1 MEYPKNG
8 NLSEREAG
16 AYSRICALVPLGNI
30 TTKPSTAATERRGM
44 ETFGMDRFFAFE
56 LSDAERDAL
65 TPNSLVRHRC
75 GICPTRAA
83 QGDFGES
90 QTEASKVDRLASTAA
105 SPMPLVGKATA
116 WRKRSDEHSGLS

>member
-1 MEYPKNG
+1 MEYPKKG
-8 NLSEREAG
+8 NQSERRRG
-16 AYSRICALVPLGNI
+16 HILGICALVPLGNI
-30 TTKPSTAATERRGM
+30 TTKPRTAATERRGM

-65 TPNSLVRHRC
+65 TPNSPVRHRC

-83 QGDFGES
+83 QSDFGES
-90 QTEASKVDRLASTAA
+90 QTEASEV
-105 SPMPLVGKATA
+105 ATA